1 MIVGTAGHIDHGKTA
16 LVKAL
21 TGVDADR
28 LAEEKARGI
37 TIDLGFAYQ
46 KLASGETLG
55 FVDVPGH
62 ERFIH
67 NMLAGATGIDFV
79 LLVVAADDG
88 PRPQTVE
95 HLAILDLL
103 GVSRGVVALTK
114 CDLAGAERRA
124 EVRAEIEELLAATGL
139 AGSEILEVSAVSG
152 EGIEGLARRLGQEAT
167 RLRDRAAGGR
177 FRLAVDRCF
186 TLAGAGTV
194 VTGTVFA
201 GSVGTGETV
210 VVTPFGGEAR
220 VRDVRAQNTPT
231 ARARLGQ
238 RCALNLA
245 GPGVSTEAIRR
256 GDWITVRESHA
267 PTDRLDAELRLLAA
281 EAKPLRHWTPVHLH
295 LAAAHVPA
303 RVVLLDGETIAPGAG
318 GLVQLALDRP
328 IGALWGDRFVLRDTS
343 AQRTLGGGRVLDP
356 SPPQRRRRT
365 PERLAAL
372 AAMAVREV
380 DAALLRLLE
389 LAPGLVDL
397 DRFARDR
404 NLTAEERDAL
414 VGHLSLLRLPGAGR
428 TFAVLPA
435 TWTRFGSELKAAL
448 AAFHAANP
456 DQPGIATDRLRAAL
470 PTRIPAVPFA
480 AMLQALQKLGG
491 VALEGGRVRL
501 PGHAVRLAPAEERL
515 WARVEPLLR
524 QDRFKPPRVRDLA
537 GLLRADE
544 AQMRRLLKMMQKAG
558 RVEEVAHDHFFLRS
572 TVAEMARIVTEVAA
586 ASGAGEVSAAAFRD
600 RLDNGRKVAIQILE
614 HFDRHGLTI
623 RKGDLRSV
631 RPERLDRFG
640 TGPA

>member
-37 TIDLGFAYQ
+37 TIDLGFAYR
-46 KLASGETLG
+46 KLPSGETLG

-103 GVSRGVVALTK
+103 GVRRGVVALTK
-114 CDLAGAERRA
+114 CDLAEGERRA
-124 EVRAEIEELLAATGL
+124 AVGAQIEALLAPTTL
-139 AGSEILEVSAVSG
+139 AGIDIIEVSAVTG
-152 EGIEGLARRLGQEAT
+152 EGIERLAAKLADEVT
-167 RLRDRAAGGR
+167 RGGDRAAAGR

-186 TLAGAGTV
+186 TLTGAGTV

-201 GSVGTGETV
+201 GAVGTGDAV
-210 VVTPFGGEAR
+210 VVTPAGLEAR
-220 VRDVRAQNTPT
+220 VRDLRAQNAPT
-231 ARARLGQ
+231 RRAVQGQ

-245 GPGVSTEAIRR
+245 GPGIGTDTIQR
-256 GDWITVRESHA
+256 GDWITVAPGHA
-267 PTDRLDAELRLLAA
+267 PTDRLDARLRLLPG

-303 RVVLLDGETIAPGAG
+303 RVVLLEGEAIAPGGG
-318 GLVQLALDRP
+318 GLVQLVLDRP

-343 AQRTLGGGRVLDP
+343 AQRTLGGGQVLDP
-356 SPPQRRRRT
+356 APPQRRRRT

-372 AAMAVREV
+372 AAMAEREPE
-380 DAALLRLLE
+380 AALLRLLE
-389 LAPGLVDL
+389 LPPGLADL

-404 NLTAEERDAL
+404 NLTDGELEGLATR
-414 VGHLSLLRLPGAGR
+414 LSLLRLGGR
-428 TFAVLPA
+428 FAVLPA
-435 TWTRFGSELKAAL
+435 AWTRFGSEVKAAL

-456 DQPGIATDRLRAAL
+456 DQLGMAMDRLRAAL
-470 PTRIPAVPFA
+470 PTRIPAVQFTV
-480 AMLQALQKLGG
+480 MLQALQKLGA
-491 VALEGGRVRL
+491 VAVEGGRVRL
-501 PGHAVRLAPAEERL
+501 PGHAV
-515 WARVEPLLR
+515 
-524 QDRFKPPRVRDLA
+524 
-537 GLLRADE
+537 
-544 AQMRRLLKMMQKAG
+544 
-558 RVEEVAHDHFFLRS
+558 
-572 TVAEMARIVTEVAA
+572 
-586 ASGAGEVSAAAFRD
+586 
-600 RLDNGRKVAIQILE
+600 
-614 HFDRHGLTI
+614 
-623 RKGDLRSV
+623 
-631 RPERLDRFG
+631 
-640 TGPA
+640 

>member
-1 MIVGTAGHIDHGKTA
+1 MIIGTAGHIDHGKTA

-46 KLASGETLG
+46 RLPSGDTLG

-114 CDLAGAERRA
+114 CDLADTDRQA
-124 EVRAEIEELLAATGL
+124 EVRSEIEALLEPTGL
-139 AGSEILEVSAVSG
+139 AGSEIVEVSAITG
-152 EGIEGLARRLGQEAT
+152 EGIERLAHRLADEAA
-167 RLRDRAAGGR
+167 RMRDRAAAGR

-201 GSVGTGETV
+201 GTVGAGETV
-210 VVTPFGGEAR
+210 IVTPAGMEAR
-220 VRDVRAQNTPT
+220 VRDVRAQNSPTP
-231 ARARLGQ
+231 RARLGQ

-245 GPGVSTEAIRR
+245 GPEVSTEAIRR
-256 GDWITVRESHA
+256 GDWITVREGHA
-267 PTDRLDAELRLLAA
+267 PTDRLDAELCLLAA
-281 EAKPLRHWTPVHLH
+281 EAKPMRHWTPVHLH
-295 LAAAHVPA
+295 LAAIHVPA
-303 RVVLLDGETIAPGAG
+303 RVVLLEGEEIAPGG
-318 GLVQLALDRP
+318 RGRVQLVLDRP

-343 AQRTLGGGRVLDP
+343 AQRTIGGGHVLDP

-365 PERLAAL
+365 PERLAVLDAI
-372 AAMAVREV
+372 AIPPP

-389 LAPGLVDL
+389 LPPGLIDL
-397 DRFARDR
+397 ERFARDR
-404 NLTAEERDAL
+404 NLTAEEQDGL
-414 VGHLSLLRLPGAGR
+414 VARLSLLRLAGGGR

-435 TWTRFGSELKAAL
+435 AWTRFGSEVKAAL
-448 AAFHAANP
+448 TAFHATNP
-456 DQPGIATDRLRAAL
+456 DQPGIPADRLRAAL
-470 PTRIPAVPFA
+470 STRLPAIPFA

-491 VALEGGRVRL
+491 VAIEGGRVRL
-501 PGHAVRLAPAEERL
+501 PSHVVRLAPAEERL

-524 QDRFKPPRVRDLA
+524 HDRFKPPRVRDLA
-537 GLLRADE
+537 GLLHADE
-544 AQMRRLLKMMQKAG
+544 AQMRRLLKMMMKAG
-558 RVEEVAHDHFFLRS
+558 RVEEIAHDHFFLRS
-572 TVAEMARIVTEVAA
+572 TVAEMARIVADVAA
-586 ASGAGEVSAAAFRD
+586 SNAAGEVTAAAFRD

-614 HFDRHGLTI
+614 HFDRHGLTV

-631 RPERLDRFG
+631 RPERLDRFVPG
-640 TGPA
+640 SS

>member
-1 MIVGTAGHIDHGKTA
+1 MIIGTAGHIDHGKTA

-28 LAEEKARGI
+28 LTEEKARGI

-46 KLASGETLG
+46 RLPSGDTLG

-88 PRPQTVE
+88 PRPQTIE

-103 GVSRGVVALTK
+103 GVSRGVVALSK
-114 CDLAGAERRA
+114 CDLADPERRA
-124 EVRAEIEELLAATGL
+124 AVRAEITALLAPTTL
-139 AGSEILEVSAVSG
+139 AGIDILEVSAVTG
-152 EGIEGLARRLGQEAT
+152 EGVEQLARRLAAEAE
-167 RLRDRAAGGR
+167 RVRDRAPSGR

-186 TLAGAGTV
+186 TLTGAGTV

-201 GSVGTGETV
+201 GAVSAGDAV
-210 VVTPFGGEAR
+210 VVTPAGLEAR
-220 VRDVRAQNTPT
+220 VRDLRAQNAPT
-231 ARARLGQ
+231 RRAVLGQ

-245 GPGVSTEAIRR
+245 GPDIGTDTIQR
-256 GDWITVRESHA
+256 GDWITASQGHA
-267 PTDRLDAELRLLAA
+267 PTDRLDARLRLLPG

-303 RVVLLDGETIAPGAG
+303 RVVLLDGEAIAPGAS
-318 GLVQLALDRP
+318 GLVQLVLDRP

-343 AQRTLGGGRVLDP
+343 AQRTIGGGQVLDP
-356 SPPQRRRRT
+356 APPQRRRRT

-372 AAMAVREV
+372 VAMAEREP

-389 LAPGLVDL
+389 LPPGPIEL

-404 NLTAEERDAL
+404 NLTAEELDAL
-414 VGHLSLLRLPGAGR
+414 VGRLSLLRLPNAGR

-435 TWTRFGSELKAAL
+435 TWTRFGGEVKATL
-448 AAFHAANP
+448 ATFHAATP
-456 DQPGIATDRLRAAL
+456 DQPGLPADRLRAAL
-470 PTRIPAVPFA
+470 PTRVPAIPFV
-480 AMLQALQKLGG
+480 AMLQALQKLGAA
-491 VALEGGRVRL
+491 VVEGGRVRL
-501 PGHAVRLAPAEERL
+501 PSHAVKLAPAEERL
-515 WARVEPLLR
+515 WAKVEPLLR
-524 QDRFKPPRVRDLA
+524 QGRFKPPRVRDLA

-544 AQMRRLLKMMQKAG
+544 AQMRRLLKMMTKAG

-572 TVAEMARIVTEVAA
+572 TVAEMARIVAEVAA
-586 ASGAGEVSAAAFRD
+586 ASASGEVTAAAFRD

>member
-1 MIVGTAGHIDHGKTA
+1 MIIGTAGHIDHGKTA

-46 KLASGETLG
+46 KLPSGETLG

-67 NMLAGATGIDFV
+67 NMLAGASGIDFV

-88 PRPQTVE
+88 PRPQTIE

-103 GVSRGVVALTK
+103 GVRLGVVALTK
-114 CDLAGAERRA
+114 CDLADGERLA
-124 EVRAEIEELLAATGL
+124 EVRAEIEELLAPTTL
-139 AGSEILEVSAVSG
+139 AGIEILEVSAITG
-152 EGIEGLARRLGQEAT
+152 AGIEQLAARLAAEAT
-167 RLRDRAAGGR
+167 GRRDRAAAGR

-186 TLAGAGTV
+186 TLTGAGTV

-201 GSVGTGETV
+201 GAVGTGDAV
-210 VVTPFGGEAR
+210 VVTPAGLEAR
-220 VRDVRAQNTPT
+220 VRDLRAQNAPT
-231 ARARLGQ
+231 RRAVLGQ
-238 RCALNLA
+238 RCALNLV
-245 GPGVSTEAIRR
+245 GPGIGADTIQR
-256 GDWITVRESHA
+256 GDWITVPQGHA
-267 PTDRLDAELRLLAA
+267 PTERLDARLRLLLG

-303 RVVLLDGETIAPGAG
+303 RVVLLEGEAIAPGAE
-318 GLVQLALDRP
+318 GLVQLVLDRP

-343 AQRTLGGGRVLDP
+343 AQRTLGGGQVLDP
-356 SPPQRRRRT
+356 APPQRRRRT

-372 AAMAVREV
+372 AAMAER
-380 DAALLRLLE
+380 DPDTALLRLLE
-389 LAPGLVDL
+389 LPPGLVEL

-404 NLTAEERDAL
+404 NLTAEELEGLATR
-414 VGHLSLLRLPGAGR
+414 LSLLRLGGR
-428 TFAVLPA
+428 FAVLPA
-435 TWTRFGSELKAAL
+435 SWARFGGEVKAAL
-448 AAFHAANP
+448 AAFHTANP

-470 PTRIPAVPFA
+470 PSRIPASPFA

-544 AQMRRLLKMMQKAG
+544 AQMRRLLKMMVKAG

-586 ASGAGEVSAAAFRD
+586 ASSAGEVSAAAFRD

-614 HFDRHGLTI
+614 HFDRHGLTV

-631 RPERLDRFG
+631 RHDRLDRFVP
-640 TGPA
+640 GPA